1 MTLPHA
7 RQAIH
12 EQVHSFKHH
21 FPNKEF
27 VSMFGETPVMI
38 GQLKLPFS
46 FWDKMFMCFIW
57 FKRLDL
63 GHDDWAKKKIPRWQL
78 VN

>member
-1 MTLPHA
+1 MALPHA

-27 VSMFGETPVMI
+27 VSMFGEKPVMI
-38 GQLKLPFS
+38 GQLLLPFIAS
-46 FWDKMFMCFIW
+46 ETRCSCASY
-57 FKRLDL
+57 DL
-63 GHDDWAKKKIPRWQL
+63 SA
-78 VN
+78 